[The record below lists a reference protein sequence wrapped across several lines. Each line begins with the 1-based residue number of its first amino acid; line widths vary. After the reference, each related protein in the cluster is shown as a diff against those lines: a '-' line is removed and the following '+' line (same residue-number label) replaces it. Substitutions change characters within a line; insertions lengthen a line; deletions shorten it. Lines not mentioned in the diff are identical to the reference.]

1 MKYCK
6 CNIILDGS
14 RWLKLFLIEVI
25 DGSDIIDS
33 DNSLLISIFY
43 VSTMRERVGEN
54 LRTSHAYQE

>member
-6 CNIILDGS
+6 CNIILDSS

-43 VSTMRERVGEN
+43 IGTMRERVEEN
-54 LRTSHAYQE
+54 ICASYAY